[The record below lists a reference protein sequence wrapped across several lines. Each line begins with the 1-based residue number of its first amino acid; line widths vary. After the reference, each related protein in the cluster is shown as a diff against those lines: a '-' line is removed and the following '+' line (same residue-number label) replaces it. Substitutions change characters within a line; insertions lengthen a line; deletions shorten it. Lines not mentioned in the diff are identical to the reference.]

1 MSHDPGA
8 LYAEHRPFLVGLAY
22 RMLGSVAEAED
33 AVQETFVRA
42 QSSAATDD
50 VASPRA
56 WLATI
61 VTRICLDQLRS
72 ARVRR
77 EQYTGEWLPEPV
89 RTDAP
94 GAALS
99 PIDPEDAES
108 LSLAFLVL
116 LERLSPLERA
126 VFLLHEVFDY
136 SHAEIAATLER
147 DEAAIRQLLSRAR
160 AHVRAGRP
168 RFAADPER
176 HRELV
181 MRFAMAIGQGDLEGL
196 RSMLAADVVARSD
209 GGGRVKAAR
218 RAVHGEDRVSR
229 FLVGLARKAGSELR
243 YELVEI
249 NGRAGITWSDEHGL
263 LGAMSFA
270 IDGDRVVEVDIVI
283 NPEKLGSMSAR
294 HARRGG

>member
-1 MSHDPGA
+1 MSGDPGA
-8 LYAEHRPFLVGLAY
+8 LYAEHRSFLVGLAY

-42 QSSAATDD
+42 QTARTDD

-72 ARVRR
+72 ARARR

-99 PIDPEDAES
+99 PVDPEDAES

-147 DEAAIRQLLSRAR
+147 DEAAIRQLFSRAK

-181 MRFAMAIGQGDLEGL
+181 IRFATAIGQGDLDGL
-196 RSMLAADVVARSD
+196 RALLAADAIARSD
-209 GGGRVKAAR
+209 GGGRAKAALRPVSGDDRVARFLLGLAR
-218 RAVHGEDRVSR
+218 RASPD
-229 FLVGLARKAGSELR
+229 LR
-243 YELVEI
+243 YELVEL
-249 NGRAGITWSDEHGL
+249 NGRAGLTWSDASGL

-270 IDGDRVVEVDIVI
+270 TDGDRVVEIDMVL
-283 NPEKLGSMSAR
+283 NPEKLRAVAAS
-294 HARRGG
+294 

>member
-1 MSHDPGA
+1 MSDAAA
-8 LYAEHRPFLVGLAY
+8 LYAEHRRFLLGLAY
-22 RMLGSVAEAED
+22 RMLGSVTEAED

-42 QSSAATDD
+42 QSAGAGD

-61 VTRICLDQLRS
+61 LTRICLDQLRS

-77 EQYTGEWLPEPV
+77 EQYPGEWLPEPV

-94 GAALS
+94 DAVIA
-99 PIDPEDAES
+99 PVDPEDAES

-136 SHAEIAATLER
+136 SHAEIAAILDRE
-147 DEAAIRQLLSRAR
+147 EPAIRQLFSRAK

-181 MRFAMAIGQGDLEGL
+181 IRFATAIGQGDLDGL
-196 RSMLAADVVARSD
+196 RSLLAADAVARSD
-209 GGGRVKAAR
+209 GGGRAKAALR
-218 RAVHGEDRVSR
+218 PVSGDERVAR
-229 FLVGLARKAGSELR
+229 LLLGLARKAAADLR
-243 YELVEI
+243 YDLVEI
-249 NGRAGITWSDEHGL
+249 NGRAGLTWRNASGVV
-263 LGAMSFA
+263 GAMSFA
-270 IDGDRVVEVDIVI
+270 IDRDRVTEIDMVL
-283 NPEKLGSMSAR
+283 NPEKLGAVRATRAS
-294 HARRGG
+294 